1 MNIGKARAIFE
12 DINNSEYSE
21 CDKALAIYRVMYME
35 THNSV
40 TKKSM
45 LEVIKWLWDRQ
56 FEFNFVEDDEGGEKE

>member
-1 MNIGKARAIFE
+1 MNIGVARAIFE

-40 TKKSM
+40 TKASM
-45 LEVIKWLWDRQ
+45 LEVIEWLWDRH
-56 FEFNFVEDDEGGEKE
+56 FEFVFVEEGEQE

>member
-1 MNIGKARAIFE
+1 MKRGNARAIFE

-21 CDKALAIYRVMYME
+21 VDKALAIYMVMYME

-40 TKKSM
+40 TKASM

-56 FEFNFVEDDEGGEKE
+56 FELVEGADDDI

>member
-1 MNIGKARAIFE
+1 MEIGKAMAIFK

-21 CDKALAIYRVMYME
+21 CDKVLAIYRIMYME

-56 FEFNFVEDDEGGEKE
+56 FEFNFVEDDEGGAE

>member
-1 MNIGKARAIFE
+1 MNIGNARAIFE

-21 CDKALAIYRVMYME
+21 VDKALAIYMVMYME

-40 TKKSM
+40 TKASM

-56 FEFNFVEDDEGGEKE
+56 FELVEGADDDI

>member
-40 TKKSM
+40 KKASM
-45 LEVIKWLWDRQ
+45 LEVIKWLWDRH
-56 FEFNFVEDDEGGEKE
+56 FEFVFMEDEEGGAE